1 MRKIKIAQIGTS
13 HFSHGNHIFG
23 SLKKQSDV
31 FEVVGYALPEGERE
45 KFSHLMPVF
54 DGCRE
59 MSVEEILEDPEIE
72 AVTIETEEI
81 YLTKY
86 AKMAADAG
94 KAIHMEKPGGADLQA
109 FEGLIA
115 AVREKQLIFHVGYMY
130 RYNPEVIRL
139 LERVKNGELGE
150 IVFVEAQMNTD
161 HGVEAREFLKD
172 LPGGIMFFLGCHMV
186 DLVMQI
192 LGVPKKVIPLNKAT
206 GKDGIPA
213 DDNGFAVLEYEKAT
227 AFAKSC
233 SVETGGFAR
242 RQLVVTGI
250 KGTVELRPLEVFI
263 DGYAHCTGVTEC
275 LNQQAPAWI
284 YAGDRRESEVFDR
297 YDNMMAAFA
306 AMVRGEKENPY
317 TYDYELNLYRTI
329 LACSGLI

>member
-23 SLKKQSDV
+23 SLKKQTDI
-31 FEVVGYALPEGERE
+31 FDIAGYALPENERE
-45 KFSHLMPVF
+45 KFPHLMPAF

-59 MSVEEILEDPEIE
+59 MSVEEILQDPEIE
-72 AVTIETEEI
+72 AVVIETEEI

-94 KAIHMEKPGGADLQA
+94 KAIHMEKPGGIDLQT
-109 FEGLIA
+109 FEALIET
-115 AVREKQLIFHVGYMY
+115 VREKQRIFHVGYMY
-130 RYNPEVIRL
+130 RYNPEIIRL
-139 LERVKNGELGE
+139 LERVNNGELGE

-161 HGVEAREFLKD
+161 HSPEARAFLEN

-192 LGVPKKVIPLNKAT
+192 LGVPKKVIPLNKAS
-206 GKDGIPA
+206 GKDGIHA
-213 DDNGFAVLEYEKAT
+213 VDNGFAVLEYEKAT

-233 SVETGGFAR
+233 SVEVGGFSR
-242 RQLVVTGI
+242 RQLVVTGT

-275 LNQQAPAWI
+275 LNRQAPAWV
-284 YAGDRRESEVFDR
+284 YAGDRRESKVFDR
-297 YDNMMAAFA
+297 YDDMMASFA

-317 TYDYELNLYRTI
+317 TYEYELNLYRTI
-329 LACSGLI
+329 LKCIGRS